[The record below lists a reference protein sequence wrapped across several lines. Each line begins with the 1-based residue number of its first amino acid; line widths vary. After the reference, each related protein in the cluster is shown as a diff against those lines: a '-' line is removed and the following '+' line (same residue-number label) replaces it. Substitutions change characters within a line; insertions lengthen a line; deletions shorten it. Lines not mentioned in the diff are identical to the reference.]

1 MRSTM
6 AWLGR
11 ISRTAAAAV
20 LSVAALVSSAGAN
33 GVILDENRG
42 VMTMAPVIEKAAPAV
57 VSISVATRRLAGQ
70 NNPLPNEPF
79 VRRFFGLPD
88 GLPEREVMGAGSG
101 VIMDAVKGYVITNH
115 HVVGNAERITVTIKD
130 GRQVEAKLVDS
141 DSSADIALLKIE
153 ANALT
158 DLPLGDS
165 DTLKVGDLVVAIGNP
180 YGLGQS
186 VTSGII
192 SAVGRPALNAGRPG
206 GLIQTD
212 APINPGNSGGALI
225 NSKGE
230 LIGINTAILAPG
242 PGNVGIGFAMPS
254 NTVRTAVEQLLKQS
268 EVRRG
273 RTGVHVRTVTPEV
286 ATGLGLPA
294 TRGVLVATVD
304 KGSPAEQA
312 GVRVG
317 DLITSIDGQ
326 AVQDANEV
334 RDRIGRR
341 APGEKVMF
349 LVVRKGETRTIT
361 VTVADARAAAD
372 EAAQHERA

>member
-57 VSISVATRRLAGQ
+57 VNISVATRRLAGQ